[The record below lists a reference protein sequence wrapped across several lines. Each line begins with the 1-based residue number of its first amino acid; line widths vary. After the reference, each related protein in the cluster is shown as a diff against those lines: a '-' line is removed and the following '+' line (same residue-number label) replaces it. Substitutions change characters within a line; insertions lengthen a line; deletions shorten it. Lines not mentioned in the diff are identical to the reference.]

1 QLSASGAVN
10 EHGLVFTRTDGKPL
24 HPHTVSQAF
33 ERAQRRLDV
42 SPIRFHDYA
51 DLRVMPTSGCDP
63 LRGEGSGVLM
73 SA

>member
-1 QLSASGAVN
+1 VFPSRDWNHPLTLNQITNDWRTLADA
-10 EHGLVFTRTDGKPL
+10 HGLDG
-24 HPHTVSQAF
+24 V
-33 ERAQRRLDV
+33 
-42 SPIRFHDYA
+42 RFHDYA